1 MINVLIKEDDFL
13 YHHSL
18 RSFVED
24 FFNNECTKK
33 VNFLNGY
40 DVENIARAGIIVY
53 AFSKGEH
60 YTCFP
65 ELKCA
70 RKCVIIGITEAE
82 EPPSSFL
89 PLCIQQTFFVSRSA
103 SLYLLKRVL
112 RQAWSAYS
120 APVIPVLSKA
130 CLSCKHKTLSQRE
143 LNIMAGLFKG
153 ESVKNIAREMMLT
166 PKTIY
171 AHKYAVMH
179 KFNLSSEHELLEL
192 LNRLLEKRCNPNL
205 FRDALDL
212 FH

>member
-82 EPPSSFL
+82 EPSSSFL
-89 PLCIQQTFFVSRSA
+89 PLCIQQTFFCVA
-103 SLYLLKRVL
+103 
-112 RQAWSAYS
+112 
-120 APVIPVLSKA
+120 LSV
-130 CLSCKHKTLSQRE
+130 TLSVEEGIAPGLECIQC
-143 LNIMAGLFKG
+143 ACYPCPFKSLFK
-153 ESVKNIAREMMLT
+153 L
-166 PKTIY
+166 
-171 AHKYAVMH
+171 
-179 KFNLSSEHELLEL
+179 
-192 LNRLLEKRCNPNL
+192 
-205 FRDALDL
+205 
-212 FH
+212 

>member
-24 FFNNECTKK
+24 FFNNEYAKN
-33 VNFLNGY
+33 VNFLKGY
-40 DVENIARAGIIVY
+40 VPEDIARAEIIVY

-70 RKCVIIGITEAE
+70 PKCAIIGIIEAE
-82 EPPSSFL
+82 EPSSSFL
-89 PLCIQQTFFVSRSA
+89 PFCIQQTFFVSRSA
-103 SLYLLKRVL
+103 PLYLLKRVF
-112 RQAWSAYS
+112 RQAWGAYS
-120 APVIPVLSKA
+120 ASALPFFSKA
-130 CLSCKHKTLSQRE
+130 CESCKHKTLSQRE
-143 LNIMAGLFKG
+143 LNIMAGIYKG

-166 PKTIY
+166 PKTVY

-179 KFNLSSEHELLEL
+179 KYNLSSEHELLEL

-205 FRDALDL
+205 FREALDQ
-212 FH
+212 FR

>member
-1 MINVLIKEDDFL
+1 MINILIKEEDFL

-18 RSFVED
+18 RSFISD
-24 FFNNECTKK
+24 FFKNEYAKN
-33 VNFLNGY
+33 VHFLKGY
-40 DVENIARAGIIVY
+40 VPENIARAEIIVY

-60 YTCFP
+60 HTCFP
-65 ELKCA
+65 ELKSA

-82 EPPSSFL
+82 EPSSSFL
-89 PLCIQQTFFVSRSA
+89 PFCIQQAYFVSRSA
-103 SLYLLKRVL
+103 PLYLLKRVF
-112 RQAWSAYS
+112 RQAWVAYS
-120 APVIPVLSKA
+120 ASAIPVFLKA
-130 CLSCKHKTLSQRE
+130 CESCKHKRLSQRE
-143 LNIMAGLFKG
+143 LNIMAGLYKG

-205 FRDALDL
+205 FREALEQ
-212 FH
+212 FR